1 VEDRDKEKEEC
12 VSGPLVLYLRF
23 PQLNF
28 FARSE
33 PPLMGSICI
42 TEMNMYLEKTIVL
55 TTIVKDICHVAEVG
69 NRTR

>member
-1 VEDRDKEKEEC
+1 VADRDREKEEC

-28 FARSE
+28 FARNE
-33 PPLMGSICI
+33 PPLMGSICV
-42 TEMNMYLEKTIVL
+42 TEVNMYLEKIIVL
-55 TTIVKDICHVAEVG
+55 TTIVKAICHVAEVG

>member
-1 VEDRDKEKEEC
+1 VADTDREKEEF

-28 FARSE
+28 FARNE
-33 PPLMGSICI
+33 PPLMGSICV
-42 TEMNMYLEKTIVL
+42 TEVNMYLEKIIVL
-55 TTIVKDICHVAEVG
+55 TTIVKAICHVAEVG